1 MQHAEDARQLRQQ
14 ISTLLKEMELAV
26 ANGQWQ
32 RIRALDKRMVKLL
45 NVCNTPELQGLQQQ
59 LQPIIARQYRQLL
72 GKIDTAKS
80 ELESKMRQHVSDKE
94 GLEAYQAS
102 VDGRLW

>member
-1 MQHAEDARQLRQQ
+1 MPRAEEARQLRQQ

-26 ANGQWQ
+26 ANRQWQ
-32 RIRALDKRMVKLL
+32 RIRALDKRMVQLI
-45 NVCNTPELQGLQQQ
+45 NECNKPEYQGLQAQ

-72 GKIDTAKS
+72 GKIDAAKN
-80 ELESKMRQHVSDKE
+80 ELESKMQRHVSDKE

-102 VDGRLW
+102 MDGRLW